1 MVQSEY
7 SLYGPNKVVRNI
19 MRRLE
24 QNGEILI
31 RALLISG
38 IVIGMTMTVGIYPV
52 TGSSQAAFDQGYDT
66 GQNDCNEGKNYNS
79 NHGPPNSPRYVV
91 GYNDGWLDAGCP

>member
-1 MVQSEY
+1 
-7 SLYGPNKVVRNI
+7 

-31 RALLISG
+31 KALLISG
-38 IVIGMTMTVGIYPV
+38 IVIVMTMIVGIPPV

-66 GQNDCNEGKNYNS
+66 GKNDCFQGKNYNS
-79 NHGPPNSPRYVV
+79 NQGPPNSPRYVV